1 MGIILT
7 FSLFALPLP
16 FLSLSKYLEHESK
29 SLSNWGRSLS
39 GQMLVRLV
47 DFFLTPLDANCCNDG
62 LCVVIG
68 AEDGCWITLLGLMEM
83 NAGFCAFEIVGAGGG
98 DRGGLALETGVEDEW
113 LRDIFKGEKL
123 RCSGR
128 SLISSLSLLNGLGHF
143 SPFNV
148 GFCSLVKSGF

>member
-68 AEDGCWITLLGLMEM
+68 AEDGCWITLLGLIAVHF
-83 NAGFCAFEIVGAGGG
+83 NTTIPVKITIKFC
-98 DRGGLALETGVEDEW
+98 LALKMCKDI
-113 LRDIFKGEKL
+113 LQRD
-123 RCSGR
+123 R
-128 SLISSLSLLNGLGHF
+128 
-143 SPFNV
+143 
-148 GFCSLVKSGF
+148 